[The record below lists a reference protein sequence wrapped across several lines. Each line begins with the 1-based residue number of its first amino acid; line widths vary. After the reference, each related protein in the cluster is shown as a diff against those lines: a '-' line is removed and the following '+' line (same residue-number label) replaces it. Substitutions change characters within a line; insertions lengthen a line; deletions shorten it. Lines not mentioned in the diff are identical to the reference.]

1 MKQLVIS
8 VRSSGEVLKTFKKDL
23 KRASR
28 RQIKEPHYEISFD
41 TRKDFEKFVKNIPI
55 LAAIIEFRPK
65 SVYELAKVTDTDV
78 SNLNKIILFL
88 EEMGA
93 IRLKDATVNG
103 RTVRT
108 PIVEYEKIEFK
119 LVA

>member
-8 VRSSGEVLKTFKKDL
+8 VKSSREVLKDFKKAF

-28 RQIKEPHYEISFD
+28 KQIKDPHYEISFD
-41 TRKDFEKFVKNIPI
+41 NRKDFERFVKNIPI

-65 SVYELAKVTDTDV
+65 SVYELAKATDTDV

-93 IRLKDATVNG
+93 IRLKDAMVNG
-103 RTVRT
+103 RAVKT

>member
-8 VRSSGEVLKTFKKDL
+8 VKSSSEMLKDFKKAF
-23 KRASR
+23 KRASA
-28 RQIKEPHYEISFD
+28 RQIKVPHYEISFD
-41 TRKDFEKFVKNIPI
+41 NRKDFEKFVKSIP
-55 LAAIIEFRPK
+55 LLSAIIEFKPK
-65 SVYELAKVTDTDV
+65 SVYELAKLTDMDV

-93 IRLKDATVNG
+93 IRLKDATING
-103 RTVRT
+103 RSVKT
-108 PIVEYEKIEFK
+108 PVVDYEGIQFK

>member
-8 VRSSGEVLKTFKKDL
+8 IKSSGEVLKDFKKHL
-23 KRASR
+23 KRASKN
-28 RQIKEPHYEISFD
+28 QIKEPHYEISFD
-41 TRKDFEKFVKNIPI
+41 NRKDFEKFVKNIPI
-55 LAAIIEFRPK
+55 LSAIIEFRPK

-93 IRLKDATVNG
+93 IRLKEATVNG
-103 RTVRT
+103 RSVKT
-108 PIVEYEKIEFK
+108 PIVDYEKIEFK

>member
-8 VRSSGEVLKTFKKDL
+8 VKSSGEVLKDFKKAL
-23 KRASR
+23 KQASR
-28 RQIKEPHYEISFD
+28 RQLKEPHYEISFD
-41 TRKDFEKFVKNIPI
+41 NRKDFEKFVKNIPI
-55 LAAIIEFRPK
+55 LSAIIEFKPK

-93 IRLKDATVNG
+93 IRLKEATING

-108 PIVEYEKIEFK
+108 PLVEYEKIEFK

>member
-8 VRSSGEVLKTFKKDL
+8 VKSSGEVLKDFKKAL
-23 KRASR
+23 KRAGR
-28 RQIKEPHYEISFD
+28 KQIKEPHYEISFD
-41 TRKDFEKFVKNIPI
+41 NQKDFERFVKNIPI
-55 LAAIIEFRPK
+55 LSAIIEFKPK
-65 SVYELAKVTDTDV
+65 SVYELAKMTDTDV

-93 IRLKDATVNG
+93 IRLKDATING
-103 RTVRT
+103 RSVKT

>member
-8 VRSSGEVLKTFKKDL
+8 VKSSSKMLKDFKKAF
-23 KRASR
+23 KRAKA

-41 TRKDFEKFVKNIPI
+41 NQRDFERFVKNIPI
-55 LAAIIEFRPK
+55 LSAIIEFKPK
-65 SVYELAKVTDTDV
+65 SVYELAKMTDTDV
-78 SNLNKIILFL
+78 SNSNKIILFL
-88 EEMGA
+88 EEMGV
-93 IRLKDATVNG
+93 IRLKNATING
-103 RTVRT
+103 RSVKT